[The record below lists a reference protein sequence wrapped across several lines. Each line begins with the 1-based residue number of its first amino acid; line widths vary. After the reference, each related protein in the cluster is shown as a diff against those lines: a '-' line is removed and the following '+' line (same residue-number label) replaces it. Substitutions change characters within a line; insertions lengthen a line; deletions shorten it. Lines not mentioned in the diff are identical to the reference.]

1 MKKDEQVF
9 GIRAVR
15 QVFENDITRIMEV
28 WVQDDT
34 KVTELIK
41 QAAQHDIVIHT
52 VAKKTLDKLT
62 NNGRHQNIV
71 IRCKP
76 LPVKNKATL
85 AEILAR
91 LTVPPFLIVLDEIQD
106 PHNLGACLRTAEA
119 SGVHAVIVPENRA
132 CKLTSIVR
140 MVSTGAAENVPLI
153 QVTNLVRTMNWLKEE
168 GIWLVGAD
176 ENGQASIFET
186 RLTGPLALVLGSEGN
201 GMRHLTKKTC
211 DMTASIPMFGKVKSL
226 NISVATGIFLYEAV
240 RQRIAS

>member
-9 GIRAVR
+9 GIRAVQ

-28 WVQDDT
+28 WAQDDS
-34 KVTELIK
+34 KVTDLLK

-62 NNGRHQNIV
+62 SNGRHQNIV
-71 IRCKP
+71 VRCKP

-85 AEILAR
+85 EEILTQ

-140 MVSTGAAENVPLI
+140 MVATGAAENVPLI
-153 QVTNLVRTMNWLKEE
+153 QVTNLARTMNWLKEQ

-186 RLTGPLALVLGSEGN
+186 KLTGPLALVLGSEGN
-201 GMRHLTKKTC
+201 GMRHLTKETC
-211 DMTASIPMFGKVKSL
+211 DMTSSIPMFGKVKSL

-240 RQRIAS
+240 RQRIAI